1 MAMTILSLNTERNKV
16 EEFIKTH
23 FRKLADVTE
32 IPGVHADAQ
41 EPGALVLAHA
51 EALEPAP
58 HAVNGSVP
66 TGKPVRSA
74 AVSTFASDIAQTLA
88 GAFDNLSQHFAEE
101 NQKVNAAVQQQIQQM
116 QVTIDSLKDLWA
128 PVEQLMTAVSEQRR
142 VSAATIERLER
153 LSSVVGLL
161 QEADVRKRT
170 EIETLR
176 GDNRELRAAVG
187 SHGDELIPLKA
198 SVAETAV
205 RVAGMVELLD
215 KQADVLSQLH
225 QVETNRAAV
234 LERAFADL
242 SRAKGV
248 AA

>member
-16 EEFIKTH
+16 EEFINTH
-23 FRKLADVTE
+23 LRTVADVTE
-32 IPGVHADAQ
+32 IPGAHADAE
-41 EPGALVLAHA
+41 EPGTLVLARA
-51 EALEPAP
+51 DALQPAP
-58 HAVNGSVP
+58 HAVNGSAP
-66 TGKPVRSA
+66 AGKPVRSA
-74 AVSTFASDIAQTLA
+74 AASTFASDIAQTLVS
-88 GAFDNLSQHFAEE
+88 AFDSLSQHLAEE
-101 NQKVNAAVQQQIQQM
+101 NQKVNAAVQQQLQQM

-142 VSAATIERLER
+142 VSAAAIERLER
-153 LSSVVGLL
+153 LSSVAGLL

-176 GDNRELRAAVG
+176 GENRELRAAVG
-187 SHGDELIPLKA
+187 SHGDELTPLKA

-205 RVAGMVELLD
+205 RVARMVELLN

-242 SRAKGV
+242 SRAKSV